1 MYWSSKQLITGKFI
15 HVFINKPIP
24 PKRHYTEERC
34 YNKLCRNATETLWK
48 ERWSIFIHLSL
59 NWWKSCRIGGM
70 LTKVHFFRAL
80 RALNHVWSTICAV
93 LCQERT
99 HTMCVSL
106 QKYLPL
112 GLRVY
117 IVGRDECTHFVS
129 VCVWSPSLLRTEN
142 QPLLRDRLTARGRCW
157 RKRFVKLR
165 PVEAVYQHN
174 TGRVQQTLAPNKRE
188 RRRPFCRLRD
198 RGKGNSEIKATLSER
213 RLETITD
220 CGKCGN
226 EVMPIK

>member
-1 MYWSSKQLITGKFI
+1 MYWSSKQLLTGKFI

-129 VCVWSPSLLRTEN
+129 VCGARPCYAQRTSHSSETGSRPEGVVGGSGVWGC
-142 QPLLRDRLTARGRCW
+142 GR
-157 RKRFVKLR
+157 
-165 PVEAVYQHN
+165 
-174 TGRVQQTLAPNKRE
+174 
-188 RRRPFCRLRD
+188 
-198 RGKGNSEIKATLSER
+198 
-213 RLETITD
+213 
-220 CGKCGN
+220 
-226 EVMPIK
+226 

>member
-59 NWWKSCRIGGM
+59 NRWKSCRIGGM

-129 VCVWSPSLLRTEN
+129 VCVEPVPATHREPATPQRPAHGPRALLEEAVCKAAAGRSCLPAQYWPRSTDTGSEQERAAETLLQTER
-142 QPLLRDRLTARGRCW
+142 QG
-157 RKRFVKLR
+157 KGKLR
-165 PVEAVYQHN
+165 
-174 TGRVQQTLAPNKRE
+174 NKGHSFRKE
-188 RRRPFCRLRD
+188 VRNHHRLW
-198 RGKGNSEIKATLSER
+198 
-213 RLETITD
+213 
-220 CGKCGN
+220 
-226 EVMPIK
+226 EVRKWSHAN